1 LTVVRVIA
9 TDEAQRLIC
18 ERGGRLYV
26 SVKKARCCGGTMTL
40 AAATAVRDLDG
51 YRSLGRD
58 AGFELLVPRDLAR
71 LPDTLEIE
79 ARRFPLR
86 VEAYWDGCAWIA

>member
-1 LTVVRVIA
+1 
-9 TDEAQRLIC
+9 
-18 ERGGRLYV
+18 
-26 SVKKARCCGGTMTL
+26 MTL
-40 AAATAVRDLDG
+40 ASATTVRDIDR
-51 YRSLGRD
+51 YRSLGQD
-58 AGFELLVPRDLAR
+58 AGFELLVQRDLAR